1 MLDKLP
7 PCPPGKTGWPWTIAS
22 APVSEFMPNGKPWP
36 KISIVTPSY
45 NQGQFLEETIR
56 SVLLQNYPNLEYI
69 IMDGGS
75 SDNSLQII
83 RGYELYLKL
92 WVSEVDRGQVH
103 ALNKG
108 FEQSTSS
115 IIAWLNS
122 DDIYLPDALTKVA
135 QFFTANDNESIVIGE
150 RLNISQDGSIINRQT
165 IGRWPVTLF
174 HVLYMGRWPFY
185 QESVFFTRKI
195 WEKAGKLSEK
205 YFFLFDY
212 EFFLRCLH
220 LCSAKTMPGIL
231 LGCWR
236 HHDAQKIHPER
247 ETRVQ
252 NEMHAILTSFRNRFC
267 PAWLYKV
274 LWSVGRRSVW
284 KDDRTVSFSGNIN
297 VSSSEITR
305 PENRDMV
312 F

>member
-1 MLDKLP
+1 MSD
-7 PCPPGKTGWPWTIAS
+7 GMS
-22 APVSEFMPNGKPWP
+22 WP
-36 KISIVTPSY
+36 KISVVTPSY
-45 NQGQFLEETIR
+45 NQGHFLEETIR

-75 SDNSLQII
+75 SDDSVLVIKK
-83 RGYELYLKL
+83 YEAFLKF
-92 WVSEVDRGQVH
+92 WSSEPDGGQVH

-108 FEQSTSS
+108 FESATGTVF
-115 IIAWLNS
+115 AWLNS

-135 QFFTANDNESIVIGE
+135 EFFVANGDKSVVIGE
-150 RLNISQDGSIINRQT
+150 RLNIEQDGSIISRQT
-165 IGRWPVTLF
+165 ISRWPVTLF

-205 YFFLFDY
+205 FHFLFDY

-220 LCSAKTMPGIL
+220 LGSAVTLPGIL

-236 HHDAQKIHPER
+236 HHDSQKIHPDR
-247 ETRVQ
+247 ETGVRH
-252 NEMHAILTSFRNRFC
+252 EMHAILSSFRNRFC

-284 KDDRTVSFSGNIN
+284 KNDRTVSVSGNIN
-297 VSSSEITR
+297 APSSEIIR
-305 PENRDMV
+305 PEKKDRIC
-312 F
+312 